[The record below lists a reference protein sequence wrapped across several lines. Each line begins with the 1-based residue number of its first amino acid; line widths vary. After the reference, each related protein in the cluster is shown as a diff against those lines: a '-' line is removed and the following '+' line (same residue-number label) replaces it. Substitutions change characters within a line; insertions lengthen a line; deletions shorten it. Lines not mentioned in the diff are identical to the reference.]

1 MAAELTD
8 KLAFL
13 RAHTRQDDATV
24 LADAVRAG
32 IDALYR
38 EALIEAYLLGETPR
52 ERLVEEL
59 GAQAADDV
67 DYQRDA
73 LRSDVAWGLRGER
86 AT

>member
-13 RAHTRQDDATV
+13 RAHTRQDDVTV

-32 IDALYR
+32 IDVLYR
-38 EALIEAYLLGETPR
+38 EALIEAYVLGETPR

-59 GAQAADDV
+59 GVQVADDV
-67 DYQRDA
+67 DHQRDA
-73 LRSDVAWGLRGER
+73 LRSDVAWGLGGRR
-86 AT
+86 SS